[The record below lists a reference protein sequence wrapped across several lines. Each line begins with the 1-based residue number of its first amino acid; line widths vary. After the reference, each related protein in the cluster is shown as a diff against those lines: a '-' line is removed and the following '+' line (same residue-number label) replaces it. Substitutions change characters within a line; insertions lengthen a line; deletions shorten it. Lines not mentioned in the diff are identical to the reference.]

1 MSQVIRRKLV
11 WKFARMNE
19 IKQPPRMPRSG
30 GPRQEV
36 LSINN
41 DASLTKHVLIH
52 RLGTF
57 AELLCINNDASL
69 TKHVPV
75 RVQLSGTRTALALW
89 SGPVPPSVGS
99 HVFSAFNSKHT
110 GHVVGYFMESVY
122 LGVRVMDDN
131 HQEFRMFGNELRFAN
146 GSP

>member
-41 DASLTKHVLIH
+41 DASLTKHV
-52 RLGTF
+52 
-57 AELLCINNDASL
+57 
-69 TKHVPV
+69 PV

-89 SGPVPPSVGS
+89 SGPVPPSIGS

>member
-1 MSQVIRRKLV
+1 MSKVIRHRLI

-36 LSINN
+36 LSINH
-41 DASLTKHVLIH
+41 DASL
-52 RLGTF
+52 
-57 AELLCINNDASL
+57 A
-69 TKHVPV
+69 KHVPV

-89 SGPVPPSVGS
+89 SGPVPPSIGS
-99 HVFSAFNSKHT
+99 HVFSAFNSKHA

-122 LGVRVMDDN
+122 LGVRVLDDN
-131 HQEFRMFGNELRFAN
+131 QQEFRMFGNELRFAN